1 MKNVKKN
8 VQVFE
13 SFSVNIYMSG
23 LDFVSNIEK
32 RLSELGIRKTQ
43 MLNTLNIPKSA
54 MNNWATN
61 NNIPRGDIVYS
72 IAQYLN
78 VSVEYLLTGKE
89 QEIPQEVLNLAK
101 DINSLRPAF
110 QNVIRTNIEQFK
122 AMN

>member
-1 MKNVKKN
+1 
-8 VQVFE
+8 
-13 SFSVNIYMSG
+13 
-23 LDFVSNIEK
+23 
-32 RLSELGIRKTQ
+32 